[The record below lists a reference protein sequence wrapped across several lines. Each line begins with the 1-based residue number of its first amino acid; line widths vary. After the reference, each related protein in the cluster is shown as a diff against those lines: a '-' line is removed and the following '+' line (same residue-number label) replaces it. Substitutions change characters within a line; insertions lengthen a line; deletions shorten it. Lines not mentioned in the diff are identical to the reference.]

1 MNKSTRPS
9 ATPGRPIHWLS
20 AFQFGCSALALAFL
34 VSGAW
39 LLWMIGF
46 SAVFASNWA
55 SLEPLSA
62 LLMAVSLFGIAL
74 LLIPSA
80 YYALLRLLNRPAP
93 HLGAFLRHT
102 RPALW
107 MWIFPWVILIGF
119 LASKTAITSI
129 LFLPIFHLFGVGLPI
144 GWVVYLATRNLPLGS
159 PQRMWGVLG
168 SGLVFAPLIISILEG
183 LAVVVWLM
191 LGAIYI
197 STQPVLMSKLMNL
210 VETAQY
216 APPAPEEIMQIFGP
230 YLLKPG
236 FILAALALGAVIVPL
251 IEEAIKP
258 IGVWLLVGRPLSARA
273 GFAAGALSGAG
284 FAFSESLL
292 LTSNGADW
300 ASLVVVRLGTG
311 AIHVFTTALM
321 GWALAVAWKR
331 GQYFRLGAAYL
342 CAVTIHGLWNGL
354 TILTV
359 FDQLSR
365 MQSQGA
371 DLLPLSRA
379 VLLSPAALLLLAA
392 GALGLLVF
400 FNRRLS
406 ASRQAVGALRS
417 PSPAEAATDDSGIY
431 PGEKML

>member
-1 MNKSTRPS
+1 MNPS
-9 ATPGRPIHWLS
+9 AKPDRPIHWPS
-20 AFQFGCSALALAFL
+20 AFQFGCSVVALAFL
-34 VSGAW
+34 ASGAW
-39 LLWMIGF
+39 LLWIIGF

-55 SLEPLSA
+55 SLEPLSP
-62 LLMAVSLFGIAL
+62 LLMAVSFFGIAL
-74 LLIPSA
+74 LLVPSA
-80 YYALLRLLNRPAP
+80 YYALLRLLNKPAP
-93 HLGAFLRHT
+93 NMGAFLRRS
-102 RPALW
+102 RPVLW
-107 MWIFPWVILIGF
+107 MWAFPWVILIGF
-119 LASKTAITSI
+119 LASKSAITSI
-129 LFLPIFHLFGVGLPI
+129 LILPIFHLFGVGLPI

-168 SGLVFAPLIISILEG
+168 SGLALAPLLISILEG
-183 LAVVVWLM
+183 IAVVIWLA

-197 STQPVLMSKLMNL
+197 STQPVLMTKLMNL

-216 APPAPEEIMQIFGP
+216 APPAPEEIIQIFGP
-230 YLLKPG
+230 YLLKAE

-251 IEEAIKP
+251 IEEAVKP

-331 GQYFRLGAAYL
+331 GQYFRLGAAYI
-342 CAVTIHGLWNGL
+342 CAVVIHGLWNGL

-365 MQSQGA
+365 MQNQGVEPSPLNGA
-371 DLLPLSRA
+371 TLMSPLALFLLAVGAL
-379 VLLSPAALLLLAA
+379 VLLVL
-392 GALGLLVF
+392 
-400 FNRRLS
+400 FNHRLS
-406 ASRQAVGALRS
+406 ASRRAVGASDSSLTT
-417 PSPAEAATDDSGIY
+417 EATTADSEVNS
-431 PGEKML
+431 GEKML

>member
-1 MNKSTRPS
+1 M
-9 ATPGRPIHWLS
+9 HWPS
-20 AFQFGCSALALAFL
+20 AFQFGCSALALVFL

-62 LLMAVSLFGIAL
+62 LLMAASFFGVAL
-74 LLIPSA
+74 LLFPSA
-80 YYALLRLLNRPAP
+80 YYALLRLLNKPAP
-93 HLGAFLRHT
+93 DLRVFLRHSH
-102 RPALW
+102 PALW
-107 MWIFPWVILIGF
+107 IWIFPWVILIGF
-119 LASKTAITSI
+119 LASQTAITSI
-129 LFLPIFHLFGVGLPI
+129 LILPVFHLFGVGLPI

-159 PQRMWGVLG
+159 PQRMWGVFG
-168 SGLVFAPLIISILEG
+168 CGLVLAPAMISILEG
-183 LAVVVWLM
+183 LAVLGM
-191 LGAIYI
+191 ILLGAIYV
-197 STQPVLMSKLMNL
+197 STQPALMTKLMNL
-210 VETAQY
+210 METAQY

-251 IEEAIKP
+251 IEEAVKP

-311 AIHVFTTALM
+311 AIHIFTTALM
-321 GWALAVAWKR
+321 GWALAVAWKH
-331 GQYFRLGAAYL
+331 GHYHRLGAAYL

-359 FDQLSR
+359 FDQISGMLGE
-365 MQSQGA
+365 GA
-371 DLLPLSRA
+371 YSLPLGRA
-379 VLLSPAALLLLAA
+379 ALIAPAALIMLAV

-400 FNRRLS
+400 FNRRLT
-406 ASRQAVGALRS
+406 ARR
-417 PSPAEAATDDSGIY
+417 PTAEALGDPLTAASMAADPETQ